1 VGQAGEC
8 LLYGAATI
16 TRALYPL
23 LPAQGRAPVERVEL
37 PFVLGVEGEEA
48 DERLVCL
55 AVAGVAGSVASPQSL
70 ELGSVLGPT
79 YQGENLLVG

>member
-1 VGQAGEC
+1 
-8 LLYGAATI
+8 LS
-16 TRALYPL
+16 
-23 LPAQGRAPVERVEL
+23 
-37 PFVLGVEGEEA
+37 FVLGVEGEEA
-48 DERLVCL
+48 DEVLVCL